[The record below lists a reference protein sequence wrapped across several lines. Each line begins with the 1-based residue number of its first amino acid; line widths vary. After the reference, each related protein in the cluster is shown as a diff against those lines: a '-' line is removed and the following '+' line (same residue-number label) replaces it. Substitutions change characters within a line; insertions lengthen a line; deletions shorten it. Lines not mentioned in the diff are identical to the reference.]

1 MRIEFLAR
9 KYIEVACDMLA
20 YPVFEGEKPDSDPL
34 VSLDKATRGIV
45 AAVLDSGEFKTDL
58 HHACVI
64 HHPAGLKAGRLLLIG
79 AGKKEEFT
87 LAMLRQ
93 VAGTAARAG
102 RGAGCK
108 SVALLD
114 RGDHD
119 AGEAARGITQ
129 GFLYAK
135 SDSDVQKTRDKDERA
150 VDKFVMLSKQ
160 RMARAEAEAAIN

>member
-1 MRIEFLAR
+1 MRIEFQTR
-9 KYIEVACDMLA
+9 KVPEVACDMLA
-20 YPVFEGEKPDSDPL
+20 YPVFAGEKADSTTL

-114 RGDHD
+114 RGDHE
-119 AGEAARGITQ
+119 AREAARVITE
-129 GFLYAK
+129 GVLYGQY
-135 SDSDVQKTRDKDERA
+135 DSDIHKTRDKDERA
-150 VDKFVMLSKQ
+150 VDRFVILSKQ
-160 RMARAEAEAAIN
+160 RMARSEAEAA